1 MRHDSLPADPFYD
14 PRLPFWTLGRH
25 KSLLLSRQRC
35 TTLIRKPGESTL
47 CTAMPPPRT
56 RAGFLKDSP
65 GPDYPATNRPS
76 GENSSDF
83 QCFFTGMSPSGS
95 SGDAAPM
102 LRHSHRLPS
111 RLDPSGGAILHRPRI
126 RPDANENLFV
136 VSEHSAIIPRD
147 SDRGNDAS
155 RRRTARMIRWD

>member
-1 MRHDSLPADPFYD
+1 MRHDSLPADPLYD

-83 QCFFTGMSPSGS
+83 QCFLPECLPQGVRETPPRCSSIPTGFHPVWIPQAVRSCTDPGSGPMQMKTYLWS
-95 SGDAAPM
+95 ASILLSFRGILTGATMPPAAE
-102 LRHSHRLPS
+102 
-111 RLDPSGGAILHRPRI
+111 LH
-126 RPDANENLFV
+126 V
-136 VSEHSAIIPRD
+136 
-147 SDRGNDAS
+147 
-155 RRRTARMIRWD
+155 